1 MFSTSKLH
9 KSLRI
14 CGSEI
19 SNNIGVDLFWG
30 INLFPVSAGPDGE
43 KNSGK
48 SLGNASKLNI
58 IHRSKIKAP
67 RHFAR
72 GARQVKLRKEEKVV
86 RGLFLLASV
95 TIAKIEPI

>member
-1 MFSTSKLH
+1 M
-9 KSLRI
+9 
-14 CGSEI
+14 G
-19 SNNIGVDLFWG
+19 
-30 INLFPVSAGPDGE
+30 

-58 IHRSKIKAP
+58 IRHSKLKAP

-72 GARQVKLRKEEKVV
+72 GAGKVKLRKEEKVV

-95 TIAKIEPI
+95 TYAKIEPI